1 MPDYK
6 NRDEY
11 IKQAKQR
18 MVKGATAKFKM
29 PKSFKKHDTPASQTV
44 ENLQKERKYALSKHA
59 RSLGS
64 PQRKVAAF
72 GPEQFAKP
80 TQRGA
85 PKTNLEGATHV
96 AALQRLIPHGEFA
109 PDRAGIEYPRRQPRG
124 KRALLKTPM
133 KQQIRRRKL
142 TKKPESSRD

>member
-59 RSLGS
+59 RS
-64 PQRKVAAF
+64 Q
-72 GPEQFAKP
+72 
-80 TQRGA
+80 
-85 PKTNLEGATHV
+85 GATHV

-133 KQQIRRRKL
+133 KQQIRRRKF